1 MANGV
6 TAKSKERMPSYFME
20 SLSKLNLNDRFL
32 FDETMEDK
40 ESYQAAVNI
49 LLENEI
55 ELLEK
60 PVLSGA
66 DGCIPVR
73 TWECRF

>member
-1 MANGV
+1 MASDV
-6 TAKSKERMPSYFME
+6 TSKAQEQMPSYFME

-40 ESYQAAVNI
+40 ESYQAVVSI

-60 PVLSGA
+60 PETEKEL
-66 DGCIPVR
+66 R
-73 TWECRF
+73 TLTF